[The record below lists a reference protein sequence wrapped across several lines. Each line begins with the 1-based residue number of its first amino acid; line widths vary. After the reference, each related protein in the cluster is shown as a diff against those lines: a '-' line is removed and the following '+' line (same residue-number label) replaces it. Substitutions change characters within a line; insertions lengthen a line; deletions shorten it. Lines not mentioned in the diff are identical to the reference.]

1 MWTGQGE
8 VLILRPVIGITG
20 NYNEEERSFWVRDYY
35 VKSLRA
41 VGANALV
48 LPPTEEVGIIAEY
61 LQVCNGLLFSGGGDI
76 DPRHWGEMAR
86 LGLGNINPLRDA
98 FELELARQALKANVP
113 VLGICRGCQVLNVAA
128 GGSLWQDIKSH
139 LLHDQNAPRDYPI
152 HAIVVEKGSLLQRV
166 LGSGEIRVNS
176 FHHQAVKKPGPGFK
190 VCAWAPD
197 GVAEAVESTEH
208 NWVLGVQWHPECMT
222 DEFSHRLF
230 AALVKASIN
239 ESGKTV
245 RDH

>member
-1 MWTGQGE
+1 MP
-8 VLILRPVIGITG
+8 R
-20 NYNEEERSFWVRDYY
+20 
-35 VKSLRA
+35 
-41 VGANALV
+41 
-48 LPPTEEVGIIAEY
+48 LPG
-61 LQVCNGLLFSGGGDI
+61 
-76 DPRHWGEMAR
+76 
-86 LGLGNINPLRDA
+86 
-98 FELELARQALKANVP
+98 
-113 VLGICRGCQVLNVAA
+113 LNVAA

-197 GVAEAVESTEH
+197 GIAEAVESTEH

-239 ESGKTV
+239 ESGKPSGITKC
-245 RDH
+245 RGDAHITPICWESIRERMI